1 MKLDKHQMSLEDF
14 LATLDIDDLKQKLLG
29 NELEDED
36 AIDELLLT
44 NPAKAVE

>member
-1 MKLDKHQMSLEDF
+1 MSLELF
-14 LATLDIDDLKQKLLG
+14 LENLDIDDLKQKLLG
-29 NELEDED
+29 DDLADED

>member
-1 MKLDKHQMSLEDF
+1 MILEEF
-14 LATLDIDDLKQKLLG
+14 LENLDIEYLKQKLLG
-29 NELEDED
+29 DELADED